1 MKGRGMIRFI
11 SLILFATITAGIICY
26 CCPAQTAFA
35 QDRAMTAVKVIQAS
49 TRSRSVDP
57 ALRQIV
63 PELESVFKYTE
74 YTLLQD
80 RSMSLAFQQQ
90 GRIRL
95 PDQRILQLTPTGSQ
109 GGRIQYD
116 IQILQKGASVFQ
128 TRILLKNNRSMTIG
142 GPRSSHGVL
151 LFHITGSM
159 P

>member
-1 MKGRGMIRFI
+1 MIRCI
-11 SLILFATITAGIICY
+11 SLTRFFAMASIAAGVIWC
-26 CCPAQTAFA
+26 CCPAKTAFA
-35 QDRAMTAVKVIQAS
+35 QDTVNTAVKVIQAS
-49 TRSRSVDP
+49 TRSRVVDP

-74 YTLLQD
+74 YALLQD
-80 RSMSLAFQQQ
+80 RTLSLAFQQQ

-95 PDQRILQLTPTGSQ
+95 PDQRTLLLTPTGSQ

-116 IQILQKGASVFQ
+116 IQILHKGASVFQ

-142 GPRSSHGVL
+142 GPRSDHGVL

-159 P
+159 R

>member
-1 MKGRGMIRFI
+1 MIRFI
-11 SLILFATITAGIICY
+11 RLIRFTAIAAIAVGVIWC
-26 CCPAQTAFA
+26 CCPAQTVFA
-35 QDRAMTAVKVIQAS
+35 NDKVITAVKVIQAS

-63 PELESVFKYTE
+63 PELASVFKYTE
-74 YTLLQD
+74 YSLLQD
-80 RSMSLAFQQQ
+80 QTLSLAFQQQ

-95 PDQRILQLTPTGSQ
+95 PAQRTLQLTPTGSQ

-116 IQILQKGASVFQ
+116 IQILHKKKSVFQ
-128 TRILLKNNRSMTIG
+128 TRVLLKNNRSMTIG
-142 GPRSSHGVL
+142 GPRSGDGVL

>member
-1 MKGRGMIRFI
+1 MIRFI
-11 SLILFATITAGIICY
+11 RLIQFAAIAAVVIWCSS
-26 CCPAQTAFA
+26 PAQTALA
-35 QDRAMTAVKVIQAS
+35 QDRVMTAVKVIQAS

-80 RSMSLAFQQQ
+80 QTLSLAFQQQ

-95 PDQRILQLTPTGSQ
+95 PAQRTLQLAPTGSQ

-116 IQILQKGASVFQ
+116 IQILHKRKSVFQ
-128 TRILLKNNRSMTIG
+128 TRVLLKNNRSMTIG
-142 GPRSSHGVL
+142 GPRSGDGVL